1 MSQGGSDKQIAG
13 HTRYSGNNSLLH
25 ETSQHWRINV
35 LVGKSNA
42 SVICVV
48 VSMCK
53 EDYMNVVVDF
63 LVMIWSCGIYSVL
76 KAT

>member
-13 HTRYSGNNSLLH
+13 HTHYSGNNSLLH
-25 ETSQHWRINV
+25 ETSQHWQINV

-42 SVICVV
+42 SVNVVV

-53 EDYMNVVVDF
+53 EGLYQCSGRLSGNDRELWD
-63 LVMIWSCGIYSVL
+63 L
-76 KAT
+76 